1 MPNFYPAQTHP
12 LLTRFVQSLASP
24 VAYGLYR
31 LQVKVSEEDVA
42 LLRSLSDQRYILM
55 PNHSNFQDG
64 VVLFL
69 LSARVGQLFNYLV
82 AYDNFRGLLGAF
94 LPRIGAYSIKR
105 GVGDRESIL
114 HTLDLLKQPACH
126 MVIFPEGGCSFQ
138 NDTVMPF
145 RTGAVQMP
153 LQALNTLAKQGD
165 TLPNFYLIPVSLK
178 YRYTSTMQS
187 TIAESL
193 HQLESTLGIIPPE
206 QDFYPRLR
214 AIGEQVM
221 QNLEREYQITT
232 PPHLDWNQRI
242 EAIKTHV
249 LNYCE
254 QELNI
259 IGSAHLPMREQV
271 YKIQSLLETETQETT
286 AHQKIYRAT
295 IRLLNFDAIYDGYV
309 AENPTPE
316 RFLDTIIRLERE
328 VFHLDQ
334 PPPKGHR
341 EVQVKLG
348 NPINLKD
355 YWSAYQEE
363 RPRVIEQLTRR
374 VQQVVQDNLSR
385 AC

>member
-1 MPNFYPAQTHP
+1 MPNFYPSQTHP
-12 LLTRFVQSLASP
+12 LLTRLVQSLAYP
-24 VAYGLYR
+24 VTYGLYR
-31 LQVKVSEEDVA
+31 LHLKVSEEDVA

-64 VVLFL
+64 IVLFL

-82 AYDNFRGLLGAF
+82 AHENFRGALGAF

-105 GVGDRESIL
+105 GVGDRESIA
-114 HTLDLLKQPACH
+114 HTLDLLQQPACH
-126 MVIFPEGGCSFQ
+126 LVIFPEGGCSFQ
-138 NDTVMPF
+138 NDIVIPF

-153 LQALNTLAKQGD
+153 LQALNKLAKQGD

-206 QDFYPRLR
+206 RDFYPRLR

-221 QNLEREYQITT
+221 KNLEREYQITR

-242 EAIKTHV
+242 QAIKTHV

-254 QELNI
+254 QALNI
-259 IGSAHLPMREQV
+259 TGSAHLPMREQV
-271 YKIQSLLETETQETT
+271 YKIQSLLETETQETA
-286 AHQKIYRAT
+286 AHQSIYRAT

-316 RFLDTIIRLERE
+316 RFLDTITRLERE
-328 VFHLDQ
+328 VFQIDQ
-334 PPPKGHR
+334 PPSKGHR
-341 EVQVKLG
+341 EVRLKLG
-348 NPINLKD
+348 TPINLKD
-355 YWSAYQEE
+355 YWAAYKAE
-363 RPRVIEQLTRR
+363 RTTVIEQLTRQ
-374 VQQVVQDNLSR
+374 VQQAVQENVTVL
-385 AC
+385 